1 MLFFVLFWNIL
12 KFLWNMYSV
21 RWKIAAVAK
30 SANPCIAFI
39 QKTRKNR
46 ILIDRSRTLNSVN
59 KIIIDRICATQNHCL
74 TINPNCWLK
83 KRDIAKKDY
92 CSAYKLVLYS
102 IKWFCNL
109 IILSIC
115 FKTMN
120 SCYIH
125 SFFTN
130 EIIRFVYSVSPVI

>member
-21 RWKIAAVAK
+21 RWKIAAAAK

-59 KIIIDRICATQNHCL
+59 KIIIHRICSTQNHCL

-83 KRDIAKKDY
+83 KRDLAKKDY

-102 IKWFCNL
+102 KERNTRFPFTFFPWWHFR
-109 IILSIC
+109 
-115 FKTMN
+115 MN
-120 SCYIH
+120 SVI
-125 SFFTN
+125 SKLLRLF
-130 EIIRFVYSVSPVI
+130 SPI